1 MNSLSIHEKY
11 MYRALHLAKKG
22 QGNVS
27 PNPMVGCVIVKNGKI
42 IGEGFHKKFGENHA
56 EIEAFNNCI
65 EDPTDAALYVTLEP
79 CFHHGKTG
87 PCCNVIAENG
97 IRDVYISM
105 LDPNEKVNGKGV
117 DYLEN
122 KGILVQSNILLGES
136 TQLNRGYLNWIKYGK
151 PYVIGKLAQDK
162 RGFIAKKGS
171 QIWITGKNSKENSHK
186 LRSEVDAILV
196 GKNTVLTDDPELTV
210 REIIGSN
217 PKRIVL
223 DTNRTLPYDFKLLN
237 DKESET
243 IILCSKLKFQDNKTS
258 QCTYI
263 SILEKNG
270 KLDPEDIL
278 NRLGELGITS
288 LIIEGGASTIKS
300 FLDLDLINEFYLY
313 TSDSSISE
321 LDIPNPFL
329 LNDGWKLKE
338 EKILETD
345 NLIVYE
351 KKEKCLQ
358 ES

>member
-1 MNSLSIHEKY
+1 MNSLNIHEKY
-11 MYRALHLAKKG
+11 MFRALHLAKKG

-56 EIEAFNNCI
+56 EIDAFKNCI
-65 EDPTDAALYVTLEP
+65 EDPTDASLYVTLEP
-79 CFHHGKTG
+79 CSHHGKTG
-87 PCCNVIAENG
+87 PCCNIIAENG

-117 DYLEN
+117 DYLES
-122 KGILVQSNILLGES
+122 KGIFVQSDILLEES
-136 TQLNRGYLNWIKYGK
+136 IKLNKGYLNWIKYK
-151 PYVIGKLAQDK
+151 RPYVIGKLAQDS

-171 QIWITGKNSKENSHK
+171 QIWITGQNSKLNSHK

-196 GKNTVLTDDPELTV
+196 GKNTVLTDNPSLTV

-223 DTNRTLPYDFKLLN
+223 DTNRTLPYNFKLLN

-258 QCTYI
+258 HCSYI
-263 SILEKNG
+263 SVLEKNG

-278 NRLGELGITS
+278 KRLGELGITS

-300 FLDLDLINEFYLY
+300 FLDLELIDEFYQY
-313 TSDSSISE
+313 TSDSSKSE
-321 LDIPNPFL
+321 LDTPNPFSI
-329 LNDGWKLKE
+329 NDNWKLKD
-338 EKILETD
+338 EKFLESD
-345 NLIVYE
+345 KLVIYK

-358 ES
+358 EL